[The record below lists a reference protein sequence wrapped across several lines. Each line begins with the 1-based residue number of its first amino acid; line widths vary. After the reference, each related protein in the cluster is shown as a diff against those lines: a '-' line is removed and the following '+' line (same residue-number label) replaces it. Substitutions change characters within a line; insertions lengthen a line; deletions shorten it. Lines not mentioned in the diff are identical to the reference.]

1 MTSSLVLQ
9 EGEVQEKVGQ
19 VCRAV
24 RQALEL
30 QDNTEYKQGKT
41 FFLPDS
47 SCRGFLCLTSV
58 ISNFAYP
65 YPHQFRKP
73 NPRFRCSKWSH

>member
-1 MTSSLVLQ
+1 MCLSVSYVNFVFINLRKLSFSEGRYVEIAVVSLMTSSLVLQ

-30 QDNTEYKQGKT
+30 QDNTKYKQGKT
-41 FFLPDS
+41 FS
-47 SCRGFLCLTSV
+47 
-58 ISNFAYP
+58 
-65 YPHQFRKP
+65 
-73 NPRFRCSKWSH
+73 

>member
-41 FFLPDS
+41 FFLPDNS
-47 SCRGFLCLTSV
+47 PHRLNTRYRVRSPMFIWASV
-58 ISNFAYP
+58 YSIG
-65 YPHQFRKP
+65 
-73 NPRFRCSKWSH
+73 